1 LYQGP
6 IHEAAFARTRHSSA
20 NQQASAAAN
29 ASTLDFATV
38 SFGGHPPTLSYGV
51 TRRAPPQ
58 NKMKESIEERIV
70 RLHAGGIVDF
80 HFDLLIDLYEK
91 RDRPGALVSHFLPE
105 FEAGD
110 IGVLGVAIYV
120 EDRYLPEMGL
130 RVALDQVARL
140 YAEVEQTERFAVCKT
155 FGEIQQARAANK
167 IALVITMEGVEPLGD
182 DLDLLRAFYELGL
195 RSVGLTHARRN
206 AAGSGG
212 IFKPSGSSRDGLT
225 NFGRAVVR
233 ECERLGILIDLAHI
247 NPKGFED
254 IVELTSKPF
263 IVSHTNVRKFCDI
276 ERNMSDEQ
284 IKVIGQRGGVVGV
297 NAILVSRD
305 AKSSTI
311 DRYVDHIEHVI
322 GLIGIDGVGI
332 GFDFCEYLF
341 EQLPDKVRT
350 ELAAKLTKPHFIPDL
365 TNHSHARNLT
375 RKLIERGFSDADIEK
390 ILRGNWLRVLE
401 QTL

>member
-1 LYQGP
+1 
-6 IHEAAFARTRHSSA
+6 
-20 NQQASAAAN
+20 
-29 ASTLDFATV
+29 
-38 SFGGHPPTLSYGV
+38 
-51 TRRAPPQ
+51 
-58 NKMKESIEERIV
+58 MKESIEERID

-91 RDRPGALVSHFLPE
+91 RDRPGVLVSHFSPE
-105 FEAGD
+105 FEAGG
-110 IGVLGVAIYV
+110 IGMLGVAIYV

-140 YAEVEQTERFAVCKT
+140 YAEVEQTERFAICKT
-155 FGEIQQARAANK
+155 FAEIEQARAANK
-167 IALVITMEGVEPLGD
+167 IALVITMEGVEPLGE
-182 DLDLLRAFYELGL
+182 DLNLLRAFYEFGL
-195 RSVGLTHARRN
+195 RTVGLTHARRN

-212 IFKPSGSSRDGLT
+212 IFKPTGSPRDGLT
-225 NFGRAVVR
+225 NFGRDVVR

-254 IVELTSKPF
+254 IVELTSKPL
-263 IVSHTNVRKFCDI
+263 IVSHTNARKFCDI
-276 ERNMSDEQ
+276 ERNLSDEQ
-284 IKVIGQRGGVVGV
+284 IKIIGQRGGVVGV

-305 AKSSTI
+305 PETSTL
-311 DRYVDHIEHVI
+311 DRYVDHVEHVI

-341 EQLPDKVRT
+341 QQLPEKVRT

-375 RKLIERGFSDADIEK
+375 RKLIERGFSDEEIGK
-390 ILRGNWLRVLE
+390 ILRGNWMRIFE
-401 QTL
+401 QIW

>member
-1 LYQGP
+1 M
-6 IHEAAFARTRHSSA
+6 AATEKSVE
-20 NQQASAAAN
+20 Q
-29 ASTLDFATV
+29 
-38 SFGGHPPTLSYGV
+38 
-51 TRRAPPQ
+51 
-58 NKMKESIEERIV
+58 RID
-70 RLHAGGIVDF
+70 RLHAGGIIDF

-91 RDRPGALVSHFLPE
+91 RDRPGVLVSHFLPE
-105 FEAGD
+105 FEAGG

-140 YAEVEQTERFAVCKT
+140 YAEVEQTERFAVCKI
-155 FGEIQQARAANK
+155 FAEIEQARAANK

-182 DLDLLRAFYELGL
+182 DLNLLRAFCELGL

-212 IFKPSGSSRDGLT
+212 IFKPSGSPRDGLT
-225 NFGRAVVR
+225 NFGCDVVR

-247 NPKGFED
+247 NPRGFED
-254 IVELTSKPF
+254 IVDLTSKPL
-263 IVSHTNVRKFCDI
+263 IVSHTNARKFYDI
-276 ERNMSDEQ
+276 DRNISDEQ
-284 IKVIGQRGGVVGV
+284 IKIVGQRGGVVGV

-305 AKSSTI
+305 AKSSTL

-341 EQLPDKVRT
+341 QQMPQTVRAD
-350 ELAAKLTKPHFIPDL
+350 LAAKLTTPHFIPDL
-365 TNHSHARNLT
+365 TNHSQARNLT
-375 RKLIERGFSDADIEK
+375 RKLIERGYSDQDIEK
-390 ILRGNWLRVLE
+390 ILRGNWMRVLE